1 MLNGSG
7 SKSMSGLPTVTFLFT
22 DVEGSTKLWERG
34 PEAMSRAL
42 SRHDELL
49 REAVE
54 AHGGFVFKTVGD
66 AFYVAFSS
74 APEAVEAAL
83 EAQRSLLAEKWEQTG
98 PLKVRLALHT
108 GTAEERDGDY
118 FGPTL
123 NRVARLLSAGHGGQV
138 LLSLSTQELVRD
150 QLPLGA
156 GLRDLGVRRLKD
168 LFGPEHVFQLT
179 APGLPSSFP
188 PLKTLDVRLNNLP
201 IQPTPLIGREREVA
215 EIADLLRHGDVRLLT
230 LTGTGGTGKTRLALQ
245 SAAELIDE
253 FEDGVFLVPLASI
266 SDSDLVA
273 STVAGA
279 LSVSA
284 SAGRALKEDLREY
297 LSNKELLLVLDN
309 FEQVVDAAPL
319 MGELLSGCPNLK
331 VLVTSR
337 TLLRIYGEHE
347 YAVRP
352 LQLPDSS
359 HLPPFETLRQYE
371 AIRLFTERAHAA
383 KADFSLTNEN
393 APAIAEIC
401 ARLDGLPLAIELA
414 AARIKLLSPQ
424 AMCSR
429 LSNLLTFLTSGA
441 RDLPER
447 QRTLRGAIAWSHA
460 LLDEG
465 EQALFASLSVF
476 SGGCALDAVEAVCHA
491 EGDLFVDVLEGLSSL
506 LDKSLFR
513 QEEEVEG
520 EPRFVMLE
528 TIREYARERLE
539 VSGNAEEVRRLH
551 AEYFLALA
559 EQGASE
565 LQGPEEATWL
575 KRLELEHDNMRAAL
589 SWMLESEEAEL
600 GMRLA
605 GALWQFWDMRGYYGE
620 GRRWLEEALAKDG
633 RASVARAKALEGVGW
648 LADLQGDIDRA
659 VTAAEEGLN
668 LSARAKVQNSDKA
681 SFLRILGSAAYV
693 CGDHERATRLY
704 EESLALS
711 REAKDERGVASSLL
725 QLGNVSGD
733 RGDHEEA
740 KKFYE
745 EGLALSRKLADKAL
759 LASALISVGAEFL
772 LQGDQERG
780 AMLNEEAA
788 ELYRER
794 GNRGHLQYALDNLGW
809 AALMRGDP
817 QQAEVLHRESLAL
830 SRQLGDKLVAAEAL
844 EGLACSASARGE
856 ADRVA
861 RLFGA
866 AEALREAV
874 GYRQEPRELA
884 LREPYLAVARPQLAD
899 AKWNAAWT
907 EGRWLG
913 FEEAIA
919 YALENDLGA

>member
-1 MLNGSG
+1 MTGDPKG
-7 SKSMSGLPTVTFLFT
+7 TVTFLFT
-22 DVEGSTKLWERG
+22 DVEGSTKLWERD
-34 PEAMSRAL
+34 PEAMSQAL

-49 REAVE
+49 RDAVE

-66 AFYVAFSS
+66 AFYATFPS
-74 APEAVEAAL
+74 APEAVEAAFD
-83 EAQRSLLAEKWEQTG
+83 AQRFLLSEGWEETG
-98 PLKVRLALHT
+98 PLRVRMALHT

-123 NRVARLLSAGHGGQV
+123 NRAARLLSAGHGGQV
-138 LLSLSTQELVRD
+138 LLSLPTQELVRD
-150 QLPLGA
+150 QLPSGT
-156 GLRDLGVRRLKD
+156 GLRDLGLRRLKD
-168 LFGPEHVFQLT
+168 LFRPEHVFQLT
-179 APGLPSSFP
+179 APDLPSSFP

-201 IQPTPLIGREREVA
+201 IQPTPLLGREREVA
-215 EIADLLRHGDVRLLT
+215 EIANSLRRGDVRSLT

-253 FEDGVFLVPLASI
+253 FEDGVFFVALAPV
-266 SDSDLVA
+266 SDPELVA
-273 STVAGA
+273 STLAGA
-279 LSVSA
+279 LSVSE
-284 SAGRALKEDLREY
+284 SAGRTLKEDLRDY

-309 FEQVVDAAPL
+309 FEQVVDTAPL
-319 MGELLSGCPNLK
+319 VGELLSGCPGLK

-352 LQLPDSS
+352 LELPDPR
-359 HLPPFETLRQYE
+359 HLPPIEELRHYE
-371 AIRLFTERAHAA
+371 AIRLFTERARAA
-383 KADFSLTNEN
+383 RADFSLTNEN
-393 APAIAEIC
+393 AQAVAEIC

-424 AMCSR
+424 AMCAR
-429 LSNLLTFLTSGA
+429 LGDPLKFLTGGA

-447 QRTLRGAIAWSHA
+447 QRTLRGAIAWSHV
-460 LLDEG
+460 LLNED

-476 SGGCALDAVEAVCHA
+476 SGGCALDAVEPVCDL
-491 EGDLFVDVLEGLSSL
+491 EDDLFVDVLEGLSSL
-506 LDKSLFR
+506 VDKSILR
-513 QEEEVEG
+513 QEEMVEG

-539 VSGNAEEVRRLH
+539 ANGKAEKIRRLH

-575 KRLELEHDNMRAAL
+575 ERLEIDHDNMRAAL
-589 SWMLESEEAEL
+589 SWTLRSEEAQL

-605 GALWQFWDMRGYYGE
+605 GALWRFWDLRGYYGE

-633 RASVARAKALEGVGW
+633 QASRARAKALEGVGW

-659 VTAAEEGLN
+659 VAVAEEGLRIG
-668 LSARAKVQNSDKA
+668 ARVEIPSSDKA

-693 CGDHERATRLY
+693 RGDHDQAARLY
-704 EESLALS
+704 DESLALS
-711 REAKDERGVASSLL
+711 RQARDERGVASALL
-725 QLGNVSGD
+725 QLGNVSSD
-733 RGDHEEA
+733 LGDHERA

-745 EGLALSRKLADKAL
+745 EALALSRKFDDKAL
-759 LASALISVGAEFL
+759 LGSALISVGAEYL
-772 LQGDQERG
+772 LQGDHERG

-788 ELYRER
+788 GLYRER
-794 GNRGHLQYALDNLGW
+794 GNSGHLQYALDNLGW
-809 AALMRGDP
+809 AALMRGDE
-817 QQAEVLHRESLAL
+817 QQAEALHQECLAL

-844 EGLACSASARGE
+844 DGLACSASTRGE
-856 ADRVA
+856 AERVA

-874 GYRQEPRELA
+874 GYQQEPRELA
-884 LREPYLAVARPQLAD
+884 LREPYLAVARPRLSETA
-899 AKWNAAWT
+899 WNAAWGK
-907 EGRWLG
+907 GRRLS

-919 YALENDLGA
+919 YALEKTSGG

>member
-1 MLNGSG
+1 M
-7 SKSMSGLPTVTFLFT
+7 
-22 DVEGSTKLWERG
+22 
-34 PEAMSRAL
+34 
-42 SRHDELL
+42 
-49 REAVE
+49 
-54 AHGGFVFKTVGD
+54 
-66 AFYVAFSS
+66 
-74 APEAVEAAL
+74 
-83 EAQRSLLAEKWEQTG
+83 
-98 PLKVRLALHT
+98 HT
-108 GTAEERDGDY
+108 GTAEERGGDY

-123 NRVARLLSAGHGGQV
+123 NRAARLLSAGHGGQV

-168 LFGPEHVFQLT
+168 VLGPEHIFQLT
-179 APGLPSSFP
+179 APELPASFP
-188 PLKTLDVRLNNLP
+188 PLNTLDVRLNNLP
-201 IQPTPLIGREREVA
+201 IQPTPLLGREREVA
-215 EIADLLRHGDVRLLT
+215 EISDLLRHADVRLLT

-245 SAAELIDE
+245 SAAELIDD
-253 FEDGVFLVPLASI
+253 FEDGVFLVALAPI
-266 SDSDLVA
+266 SDPELVA

-279 LSVSA
+279 LSVSE
-284 SAGRALKEDLREY
+284 SAGRPLKEDLREF
-297 LSNKELLLVLDN
+297 LSTKELLLVLDN

-319 MGELLSGCPNLK
+319 VGELLSGCPGLN
-331 VLVTSR
+331 VLATSR

-352 LQLPDSS
+352 LELPDPD
-359 HLPPFETLRQYE
+359 HLPPIETLRQYE
-371 AIRLFTERAHAA
+371 AIRFFTERARAA
-383 KADFSLTNEN
+383 NAHFSLTDEN
-393 APAIAEIC
+393 ALAIAAIC

-424 AMCSR
+424 AMSYR
-429 LSNLLTFLTSGA
+429 LSNPLKFLTGGA

-460 LLDEG
+460 LLDED
-465 EQALFASLSVF
+465 EQVLFARLSVF
-476 SGGCALDAVEAVCHA
+476 SDGCALEAVEAICDPV
-491 EGDLFVDVLEGLSSL
+491 GDLFVDVLESLSSL
-506 LDKSLFR
+506 LDKSLLR
-513 QEEEVEG
+513 QEEMVEE

-528 TIREYARERLE
+528 TIREYAQERLE
-539 VSGNAEEVRRLH
+539 LSGEAEKIRRLH

-565 LQGPEEATWL
+565 QLGPEETTWL
-575 KRLELEHDNMRAAL
+575 ERLDLEHDNMRAAL
-589 SWMLESEEAEL
+589 SWTLEAEEAEPGL
-600 GMRLA
+600 RLA
-605 GALWQFWDMRGYYGE
+605 GALWRFWDMRGYYGE

-633 RASVARAKALEGVGW
+633 RASGARVKALEGVGW

-659 VTAAEEGLN
+659 VAAAEEGLN
-668 LSARAKVQNSDKA
+668 LSARVKIQSSDRA

-693 CGDHERATRLY
+693 HGDHEQAAQLY

-711 REAKDERGVASSLL
+711 REARDERGIASSLL
-725 QLGNVSGD
+725 QLGNVSSD
-733 RGDHEEA
+733 LGDHEEA
-740 KKFYE
+740 KTFYE
-745 EGLALSRKLADKAL
+745 EGLALSRKLDDKAL

-772 LQGDQERG
+772 LQGDPERG

-809 AALMRGDP
+809 AALMRGD
-817 QQAEVLHRESLAL
+817 QRQAEVLHRESLAL

-856 ADRVA
+856 AERVA

-866 AEALREAV
+866 AEAQRDAV
-874 GYRQEPRELA
+874 GYRQEPREHA
-884 LREPYLAVARPQLAD
+884 LREPYLAAARPRLSEARWD
-899 AKWNAAWT
+899 AAWA
-907 EGRWLG
+907 EGRRLG

-919 YALENDLGA
+919 YALEKAWSG

>member
-1 MLNGSG
+1 MT
-7 SKSMSGLPTVTFLFT
+7 GLPTGTITFLFT
-22 DVEGSTKLWERG
+22 DVEGSTKLWERN
-34 PEAMSRAL
+34 PEAMSKAL
-42 SRHDELL
+42 SHHDELI
-49 REAVE
+49 RNAFE
-54 AHGGFVFKTVGD
+54 AHDGFVFKTVGD
-66 AFYVAFSS
+66 AFYAAFST
-74 APEAVEAAL
+74 AAEAVEAAID
-83 EAQRSLLAEKWEQTG
+83 AQRSLLSEEWEETG
-98 PLKVRLALHT
+98 PLKVRIALHT
-108 GTAEERDGDY
+108 GTAEERGGDY

-123 NRVARLLSAGHGGQV
+123 NRAARLLSTGHGGQV

-150 QLPLGA
+150 LLPPGA

-168 LFGPEHVFQLT
+168 VLGPEHIFQLT
-179 APGLPSSFP
+179 APELPTSFP
-188 PLKTLDVRLNNLP
+188 PLNTLDVRLNNLP
-201 IQPTPLIGREREVA
+201 IQPTPLLGREREVA
-215 EIADLLRHGDVRLLT
+215 EITDLLRHADVRLLT

-245 SAAELIDE
+245 SAAELIDD
-253 FEDGVFLVPLASI
+253 FEDGVFLVALAPI
-266 SDSDLVA
+266 SDPELVA

-279 LSVSA
+279 LSVSE
-284 SAGRALKEDLREY
+284 SAGRFLKEDLRDF
-297 LSNKELLLVLDN
+297 LSTKELLLVLDN

-319 MGELLSGCPNLK
+319 VGELLSGCPGLK
-331 VLVTSR
+331 VLTTSR

-352 LQLPDSS
+352 LELPDPD
-359 HLPPFETLRQYE
+359 HLPPIETLSQYE
-371 AIRLFTERAHAA
+371 AIRLFTERARAA
-383 KADFSLTNEN
+383 NVHFSLTNEN
-393 APAIAEIC
+393 ALAVAEIC

-424 AMCSR
+424 AMSSR
-429 LSNLLTFLTSGA
+429 LGNPLKFLTGGA

-447 QRTLRGAIAWSHA
+447 QRTLRGAIAWSYA

-465 EQALFASLSVF
+465 EQVLFARLSVF
-476 SGGCALDAVEAVCHA
+476 SDGCALEAVEAICDPV
-491 EGDLFVDVLEGLSSL
+491 GDLFVDVLEGLSSL
-506 LDKSLFR
+506 VDMSLLR
-513 QEEEVEG
+513 QEEMVEE
-520 EPRFVMLE
+520 EPRLVMLE

-539 VSGNAEEVRRLH
+539 LSGEAEEIRRLH
-551 AEYFLALA
+551 AEHFLALA

-565 LQGPEEATWL
+565 QQGPEEATWL
-575 KRLELEHDNMRAAL
+575 ERLDLEHDNMRAAL
-589 SWMLESEEAEL
+589 SWMLESEEAEPGL
-600 GMRLA
+600 RLA

-620 GRRWLEEALAKDG
+620 GRRWLEQALAKDG
-633 RASVARAKALEGVGW
+633 RASMARAKALEGVGW

-659 VTAAEEGLN
+659 VAAAEEGLS
-668 LSARAKVQNSDKA
+668 LSARVKLESNVTA

-693 CGDHERATRLY
+693 RGDHEQAARLY

-711 REAKDERGVASSLL
+711 REARDERGVASSLL

-733 RGDHEEA
+733 QGNHEEA
-740 KKFYE
+740 KTFYE
-745 EGLALSRKLADKAL
+745 EGLALSRKLDDKAL

-772 LQGDQERG
+772 LQGDPNRG

-809 AALMRGDP
+809 AALVRGNL

-856 ADRVA
+856 AERVA

-874 GYRQEPRELA
+874 GYKQEPREHA
-884 LREPYLAVARPQLAD
+884 LREPYLVAARPRLSKAR
-899 AKWNAAWT
+899 WNVAWA
-907 EGRWLG
+907 EGRRLG

-919 YALENDLGA
+919 YALEKAWSG

>member
-1 MLNGSG
+1 MT
-7 SKSMSGLPTVTFLFT
+7 GLPTGTITFLFT
-22 DVEGSTKLWERG
+22 DVEGSTKLWERN
-34 PEAMSRAL
+34 PEAMSQAL
-42 SRHDELL
+42 SHHDELI
-49 REAVE
+49 RNAVE
-54 AHGGFVFKTVGD
+54 AHDGFVFKTVGD
-66 AFYVAFSS
+66 AFYAAFST
-74 APEAVEAAL
+74 AAEAVEAAID
-83 EAQRSLLAEKWEQTG
+83 AQKSLVSGEWEETG
-98 PLKVRLALHT
+98 PLKVRIALHT
-108 GTAEERDGDY
+108 GTAEERGGDY

-123 NRVARLLSAGHGGQV
+123 NRAARLLSAGHGGQV

-156 GLRDLGVRRLKD
+156 ELRDLGVRRLKD
-168 LFGPEHVFQLT
+168 VLGPEHIFQLT
-179 APGLPSSFP
+179 APELPASFP
-188 PLKTLDVRLNNLP
+188 PLNTLDVRLNNLP
-201 IQPTPLIGREREVA
+201 IQPTPLLGREREVA
-215 EIADLLRHGDVRLLT
+215 EIADLLRREDVRLLT

-245 SAAELIDE
+245 SAAELIDD
-253 FEDGVFLVPLASI
+253 FEDGVFLVALAPI
-266 SDSDLVA
+266 SDPELVA

-279 LSVSA
+279 LSVSE
-284 SAGRALKEDLREY
+284 SAGRPLKEDLREF
-297 LSNKELLLVLDN
+297 LSTKELLLVLDN

-319 MGELLSGCPNLK
+319 VGELLSGCPGLN
-331 VLVTSR
+331 VLATSR

-352 LQLPDSS
+352 LEMPDPD
-359 HLPPFETLRQYE
+359 HLPPIETLRQYE
-371 AIRLFTERAHAA
+371 AIRFFTERARAA
-383 KADFSLTNEN
+383 NAHFSLTDEN
-393 APAIAEIC
+393 ALAVAAIC

-424 AMCSR
+424 AMSYR
-429 LSNLLTFLTSGA
+429 LSNPLKFLTGGA

-460 LLDEG
+460 LLDED
-465 EQALFASLSVF
+465 EQVLFARLSVF
-476 SGGCALDAVEAVCHA
+476 SNGCALEAVEAICDPV
-491 EGDLFVDVLEGLSSL
+491 GDLFVDVLESLSSL
-506 LDKSLFR
+506 LDKSLLR
-513 QEEEVEG
+513 QEEMVEE

-539 VSGNAEEVRRLH
+539 LSGEAEKIWRLH

-565 LQGPEEATWL
+565 QLGPEETTWL
-575 KRLELEHDNMRAAL
+575 ERLDLEHDNMRAAL
-589 SWMLESEEAEL
+589 SWMLEAEEAEPGL
-600 GMRLA
+600 RLA

-633 RASVARAKALEGVGW
+633 RASGARVKALEGVGW

-659 VTAAEEGLN
+659 VAAAEEGLN
-668 LSARAKVQNSDKA
+668 LSARVKIQSSDRA

-693 CGDHERATRLY
+693 HGDHEQAARLY

-711 REAKDERGVASSLL
+711 REARDERGIASSLL
-725 QLGNVSGD
+725 QLGNVSSD
-733 RGDHEEA
+733 LGDHEEA
-740 KKFYE
+740 KTFYE
-745 EGLALSRKLADKAL
+745 EGLALSRKLDDKAL

-772 LQGDQERG
+772 LQGDPERG

-809 AALMRGDP
+809 AALVRGNL

-856 ADRVA
+856 AKRVA

-866 AEALREAV
+866 AEAQREAV
-874 GYRQEPRELA
+874 GYRQEPREHA
-884 LREPYLAVARPQLAD
+884 LREPYLVAARPRLSKARWD
-899 AKWNAAWT
+899 VAWA
-907 EGRWLG
+907 EGRRLS

-919 YALENDLGA
+919 YALEKAWDG

>member
-1 MLNGSG
+1 MT
-7 SKSMSGLPTVTFLFT
+7 GLPTGTITFLFT
-22 DVEGSTKLWERG
+22 DVEGSTKLWERN
-34 PEAMSRAL
+34 PEAMSKAL
-42 SRHDELL
+42 SHHDELI
-49 REAVE
+49 RNAVE
-54 AHGGFVFKTVGD
+54 AHDGFVFKTVGD
-66 AFYVAFSS
+66 AFYVAFSP
-74 APEAVEAAL
+74 AAEAVEAAID
-83 EAQRSLLAEKWEQTG
+83 AQKSLLTEEWEETG
-98 PLKVRLALHT
+98 PLKVRIALHT
-108 GTAEERDGDY
+108 GTAEERGGDY

-123 NRVARLLSAGHGGQV
+123 NRAARLLSAGHGGQV
-138 LLSLSTQELVRD
+138 LLSLSTQRLVRD

-156 GLRDLGVRRLKD
+156 ELRDLGVRRLKD
-168 LFGPEHVFQLT
+168 VLGPEHIFQLT
-179 APGLPSSFP
+179 APELPASFP
-188 PLKTLDVRLNNLP
+188 PLNTLDVRLNNLP
-201 IQPTPLIGREREVA
+201 IQPTPLLGREREVA
-215 EIADLLRHGDVRLLT
+215 EIADLLRHADVRLLT

-245 SAAELIDE
+245 SAAELIDD
-253 FEDGVFLVPLASI
+253 FEDGVFLVALAPI
-266 SDSDLVA
+266 SDPELVA

-279 LSVSA
+279 LSVSE
-284 SAGRALKEDLREY
+284 SAGRPLKEDLRDF
-297 LSNKELLLVLDN
+297 LNTKELLLVLDN

-319 MGELLSGCPNLK
+319 VGELLSGCPGLK
-331 VLVTSR
+331 VLATSR

-352 LQLPDSS
+352 LELPDPD
-359 HLPPFETLRQYE
+359 HLPPIETLRQYE
-371 AIRLFTERAHAA
+371 AIRFFTERARAA
-383 KADFSLTNEN
+383 NAHFSLTNEN
-393 APAIAEIC
+393 ALAVAEIC

-414 AARIKLLSPQ
+414 AARTKLLSPQ

-429 LSNLLTFLTSGA
+429 LSDPLKFLTGGA

-460 LLDEG
+460 LLNED
-465 EQALFASLSVF
+465 EQALFARLSVF
-476 SGGCALDAVEAVCHA
+476 SDGCALEAVEAVCDPV
-491 EGDLFVDVLEGLSSL
+491 GDLFVDVLEGLSSL
-506 LDKSLFR
+506 LDKSLLR
-513 QEEEVEG
+513 QEEMVEE

-539 VSGNAEEVRRLH
+539 LSGEAEEIRRMH

-565 LQGPEEATWL
+565 QQGPEETAWL
-575 KRLELEHDNMRAAL
+575 ERLDLEHDNMRAAL
-589 SWMLESEEAEL
+589 SWMLESEEAEP

-633 RASVARAKALEGVGW
+633 RASAVRAKALEGVGW

-659 VTAAEEGLN
+659 VAAAEEGLS
-668 LSARAKVQNSDKA
+668 LSARVKIESSVRA

-693 CGDHERATRLY
+693 HGDHEQAARLY

-711 REAKDERGVASSLL
+711 REARDERGVASSLL
-725 QLGNVSGD
+725 QLGNVSSD
-733 RGDHEEA
+733 LGDHEEA
-740 KKFYE
+740 KTFYE
-745 EGLALSRKLADKAL
+745 EGLALSRKLDDKAL

-772 LQGDQERG
+772 LQGDHERG

-809 AALMRGDP
+809 AALVRGNL
-817 QQAEVLHRESLAL
+817 QQAEELHRESLAL

-856 ADRVA
+856 AERVA

-874 GYRQEPRELA
+874 GYRQEPREHA
-884 LREPYLAVARPQLAD
+884 LREPYLVAARPRLSEARWD
-899 AKWNAAWT
+899 AARA
-907 EGRWLG
+907 EGRRLG

-919 YALENDLGA
+919 YALENA

>member
-1 MLNGSG
+1 MT
-7 SKSMSGLPTVTFLFT
+7 GLPTGTLTFLFT
-22 DVEGSTKLWERG
+22 DVEGSTRLWERG
-34 PEAMSRAL
+34 PEAMSQAL
-42 SRHDELL
+42 ARHDELL

-66 AFYVAFSS
+66 AFYAVFPT
-74 APEAVEAAL
+74 APEAAEAAL
-83 EAQRSLLAEKWEQTG
+83 DAQRFLLTEEWEETG
-98 PLKVRLALHT
+98 PLKVRVVMHT
-108 GTAEERDGDY
+108 GTAEQRDGDY

-123 NRVARLLSAGHGGQV
+123 NRAARLLSAGHGGQV

-156 GLRDLGVRRLKD
+156 ELRDLGVRRLKD

-179 APGLPSSFP
+179 APGLPASFP
-188 PLKTLDVRLNNLP
+188 PLKTLDVRQNNLP
-201 IQPTPLIGREREVA
+201 IQPTPLLGREREVA
-215 EIADLLRHGDVRLLT
+215 EIADLLRHADVRLLT

-253 FEDGVFLVPLASI
+253 FEDGVFLVALAPI
-266 SDSDLVA
+266 SDPGLVA

-279 LSVSA
+279 LSVSE
-284 SAGRALKEDLREY
+284 SAGRALKEDLRNF
-297 LSNKELLLVLDN
+297 LSDKELLLVLDN

-319 MGELLSGCPNLK
+319 VGELLSGCPGLK
-331 VLVTSR
+331 VLATSR

-352 LQLPDSS
+352 LELPDPS
-359 HLPPFETLRQYE
+359 HLPPIETLRQYE
-371 AIRLFTERAHAA
+371 AIRFFTERARAA
-383 KADFSLTNEN
+383 NAHFSLTKEN
-393 APAIAEIC
+393 AAAVAEIC

-424 AMCSR
+424 AMSSR
-429 LSNLLTFLTSGA
+429 LSDPLKFLTGGA

-447 QRTLRGAIAWSHA
+447 QRTLRGTIAWSHA

-465 EQALFASLSVF
+465 EQVLFARLSVF
-476 SGGCALDAVEAVCHA
+476 SDGCALEAVEAICDPV
-491 EGDLFVDVLEGLSSL
+491 GDLFVDVLQGLSSL
-506 LDKSLFR
+506 LDKSLLR
-513 QEEEVEG
+513 QEEMVEE

-539 VSGNAEEVRRLH
+539 LSGEAEEIRRLH

-559 EQGASE
+559 EQGTSE
-565 LQGPEEATWL
+565 QQGPEETAWL
-575 KRLELEHDNMRAAL
+575 ERLDLEHDNMRAAL
-589 SWMLESEEAEL
+589 SWMLDSEEAEPGL
-600 GMRLA
+600 RLS
-605 GALWQFWDMRGYYGE
+605 GALWGFWWMRGHYSE

-633 RASVARAKALEGVGW
+633 RASAVRAKALEAVGW
-648 LADLQGDIDRA
+648 LADDQGDIDRA
-659 VTAAEEGLN
+659 AAAAEEGLS
-668 LSARAKVQNSDKA
+668 LSARVKIESSVTA
-681 SFLRILGSAAYV
+681 SFLRMLGSAAYV
-693 CGDHERATRLY
+693 HGNHEQAARLY

-711 REAKDERGVASSLL
+711 REARDERGVASSLL

-733 RGDHEEA
+733 RGNHEEA
-740 KKFYE
+740 KTFYE
-745 EGLALSRKLADKAL
+745 EGLDLSRKLDDKAL

-772 LQGDQERG
+772 LQGDHERG
-780 AMLNEEAA
+780 AMLNDEAA

-809 AALMRGDP
+809 AALMRGD
-817 QQAEVLHRESLAL
+817 QQLAEGLHRESLAL

-856 ADRVA
+856 AERVA

-874 GYRQEPRELA
+874 GYRQEPREHA
-884 LREPYLAVARPQLAD
+884 LREPYLVAARPRLSEAR
-899 AKWNAAWT
+899 WGAAWA
-907 EGRWLG
+907 EGRRLG

-919 YALENDLGA
+919 YALEKAWDG

>member
-1 MLNGSG
+1 MTGISTG
-7 SKSMSGLPTVTFLFT
+7 TITFLFT
-22 DVEGSTKLWERG
+22 DVEGSTKLWERN
-34 PEAMSRAL
+34 PEAMSQAL
-42 SRHDELL
+42 SHHDELI
-49 REAVE
+49 RNAVE
-54 AHGGFVFKTVGD
+54 AHDGFVFKTVGD
-66 AFYVAFSS
+66 AFYVAFSP
-74 APEAVEAAL
+74 AAEAVEAAIDV
-83 EAQRSLLAEKWEQTG
+83 QKSLLSEDWEETG
-98 PLKVRLALHT
+98 PLKVRIALHT
-108 GTAEERDGDY
+108 GTADERNGDY

-123 NRVARLLSAGHGGQV
+123 NRAARLLSAGHGGQV

-156 GLRDLGVRRLKD
+156 ALRDLGVRRLKD
-168 LFGPEHVFQLT
+168 LSRPEHVFQLT
-179 APGLPSSFP
+179 APDLPASFP
-188 PLKTLDVRLNNLP
+188 PLNTLDVRLNNLP
-201 IQPTPLIGREREVA
+201 IQPTPLLGREREVA
-215 EIADLLRHGDVRLLT
+215 EIVDLLRHANVRSLT

-245 SAAELIDE
+245 SAAELIDD
-253 FEDGVFLVPLASI
+253 FEDGVFLVALAPI
-266 SDSDLVA
+266 SDSELVA

-279 LSVSA
+279 LSVSE
-284 SAGRALKEDLREY
+284 SAGRALKEDLRDF
-297 LSNKELLLVLDN
+297 LSTMELLLVLDN

-319 MGELLSGCPNLK
+319 VGELLSCCPGLK
-331 VLVTSR
+331 VLATSR

-352 LQLPDSS
+352 LELPDPM
-359 HLPPFETLRQYE
+359 HLPPIETLGQYE
-371 AIRLFTERAHAA
+371 AIRLFTERARAA
-383 KADFSLTNEN
+383 KSDFSLTKEN
-393 APAIAEIC
+393 APAVAEIC
-401 ARLDGLPLAIELA
+401 VRLDGLPLAIELA

-429 LSNLLTFLTSGA
+429 LSDPLKFLTGGA
-441 RDLPER
+441 RNLPER

-460 LLDEG
+460 LLNEG
-465 EQALFASLSVF
+465 EQALFAKLSVF
-476 SGGCALDAVEAVCHA
+476 SDGCALEAVEAVCDA
-491 EGDLFVDVLEGLSSL
+491 KGDLFVDVLEGLSSL
-506 LDKSLFR
+506 LDKSLLR
-513 QEEEVEG
+513 QEEGIEG

-539 VSGNAEEVRRLH
+539 LSGEAAEVRRMH

-559 EQGASE
+559 EHDASE
-565 LQGPEEATWL
+565 QQGPEEAAWL
-575 KRLELEHDNMRAAL
+575 ERLDLEHDNLRAAL
-589 SWMLESEEAEL
+589 SWTLQAEEAEL

-605 GALWQFWDMRGYYGE
+605 GALWQFWDMRGYYSE

-633 RASVARAKALEGVGW
+633 RASAVRAKALEGVGW

-659 VTAAEEGLN
+659 VAAAEEGLR
-668 LSARAKVQNSDKA
+668 LGARTKIQSSYKA

-693 CGDHERATRLY
+693 HGDHEQAARLY

-711 REAKDERGVASSLL
+711 REARDERGVASSLL

-745 EGLALSRKLADKAL
+745 EGLALSRKLDDKAL

-772 LQGDQERG
+772 LQGDHERG

-809 AALMRGDP
+809 AALMRGNL

-856 ADRVA
+856 AERVA
-861 RLFGA
+861 RLFGV
-866 AEALREAV
+866 AEFLREAV
-874 GYRQEPRELA
+874 GYRQEPREHA
-884 LREPYLAVARPQLAD
+884 LREPYLVAARPRLSEARWD
-899 AKWNAAWT
+899 AAWA
-907 EGRWLG
+907 EGRRLG
-913 FEEAIA
+913 FEDAIA
-919 YALENDLGA
+919 YALEKSWGS

>member
-1 MLNGSG
+1 
-7 SKSMSGLPTVTFLFT
+7 MSGLPTGTFTFLFT

-34 PEAMSRAL
+34 PEAMSQAL
-42 SRHDELL
+42 VRHDELL

-54 AHGGFVFKTVGD
+54 AHRGFVFKTMGD
-66 AFYVAFSS
+66 AFYAAFST
-74 APEAVEAAL
+74 AAEAVEASLDAQKL
-83 EAQRSLLAEKWEQTG
+83 LLSEAWEETG
-98 PLKVRLALHT
+98 PLRVRMALHT

-123 NRVARLLSAGHGGQV
+123 NRAARLLSSGHGGQV
-138 LLSLSTQELVRD
+138 LLSLSTQELVREK
-150 QLPLGA
+150 LPLGA
-156 GLRDLGVRRLKD
+156 ELRDLGVRRLKD
-168 LFGPEHVFQLT
+168 LSGPEHVFQLT
-179 APGLPSSFP
+179 DPELPSSFP

-201 IQPTPLIGREREVA
+201 IQPTPLLGREREVA
-215 EIADLLRHGDVRLLT
+215 EIADLLRREDVRLLT

-253 FEDGVFLVPLASI
+253 FEDGVFFVALAPV
-266 SDSDLVA
+266 SDPELVA
-273 STVAGA
+273 STLAGA
-279 LSVSA
+279 LSVSE
-284 SAGRALKEDLREY
+284 SAGRALKEDLRDY
-297 LSNKELLLVLDN
+297 LSDKELLLILDN

-319 MGELLSGCPNLK
+319 VGELLSGCPGLK
-331 VLVTSR
+331 VLMTSR

-352 LQLPDSS
+352 LELPDPD
-359 HLPPFETLRQYE
+359 HLPPIETLRQYG

-383 KADFSLTNEN
+383 NSHFSLTKDN
-393 APAIAEIC
+393 APAVAEIC

-424 AMCSR
+424 AMCAR
-429 LSNLLTFLTSGA
+429 LSNPLKFLTGGA

-447 QRTLRGAIAWSHA
+447 QRTLRGAIAWSYA
-460 LLDEG
+460 LLNEG
-465 EQALFASLSVF
+465 EQTLFTRLSVF
-476 SGGCALDAVEAVCHA
+476 SGGCTLEAVEAVCDA
-491 EGDLFVDVLEGLSSL
+491 ECDSFVDVLEGLSSL
-506 LDKSLFR
+506 LDKSLLR
-513 QEEEVEG
+513 QEEGVEE

-528 TIREYARERLE
+528 TIREYARESLQA
-539 VSGNAEEVRRLH
+539 SDNAEEIRRLH

-559 EQGASE
+559 ERGASE
-565 LQGPEEATWL
+565 LGRAEEATWL
-575 KRLELEHDNMRAAL
+575 ERLEAEHDNMRAAL
-589 SWMLESEEAEL
+589 SWTLRSEEAEL

-605 GALWQFWDMRGYYGE
+605 GALWRFWDVRGYYGE

-633 RASVARAKALEGVGW
+633 RASEARAKALEGVGW

-659 VTAAEEGLN
+659 VAAAEEGLR
-668 LSARAKVQNSDKA
+668 LSARVEIQNSVSA
-681 SFLRILGSAAYV
+681 SFLRILGAAAYV
-693 CGDHERATRLY
+693 SGDHVRAARLCD
-704 EESLALS
+704 ESLALS

-725 QLGNVSGD
+725 QLGNVSSD
-733 RGDHEEA
+733 LGDHEEA
-740 KKFYE
+740 KRFYD
-745 EGLALSRKLADKAL
+745 EGLALSRKVDDKAL

-772 LQGDQERG
+772 LQGDHERG

-788 ELYRER
+788 GLYRER

-809 AALMRGDP
+809 AALMRGDQ

-830 SRQLGDKLVAAEAL
+830 SRQLGDKLVTAEAL

-856 ADRVA
+856 AERVA

-874 GYRQEPRELA
+874 GYRQEPREHA
-884 LREPYLAVARPQLAD
+884 LREPYLVAARPRLSEARWD
-899 AKWNAAWT
+899 AAWA
-907 EGRWLG
+907 EGRRLG

-919 YALENDLGA
+919 YALEKAWDG

>member
-1 MLNGSG
+1 MT
-7 SKSMSGLPTVTFLFT
+7 GLPTGTITFLFT
-22 DVEGSTKLWERG
+22 DVEGSTKLWERN

-42 SRHDELL
+42 SHHDELI
-49 REAVE
+49 RNAVE
-54 AHGGFVFKTVGD
+54 AHDGFVFKTVGD
-66 AFYVAFSS
+66 AFYVAFST
-74 APEAVEAAL
+74 AAKAVEAAID
-83 EAQRSLLAEKWEQTG
+83 AQKSLLSEEWEETG
-98 PLKVRLALHT
+98 PLKVRIALHT
-108 GTAEERDGDY
+108 GTAEERGGDY

-123 NRVARLLSAGHGGQV
+123 NRAARLLSAGHGGQV

-150 QLPLGA
+150 RLPLGA
-156 GLRDLGVRRLKD
+156 GVRDLRVRRLKD
-168 LFGPEHVFQLT
+168 VLGPEHIFQLT
-179 APGLPSSFP
+179 APDLPASFP
-188 PLKTLDVRLNNLP
+188 PLNTLDVRLNNLP
-201 IQPTPLIGREREVA
+201 IQPTPLLGREREVA
-215 EIADLLRHGDVRLLT
+215 EIADLLRREDVRLLT

-245 SAAELIDE
+245 SAAELIDD
-253 FEDGVFLVPLASI
+253 FDDGVFLVALAPI
-266 SDSDLVA
+266 SDPELVA

-279 LSVSA
+279 LSVSE
-284 SAGRALKEDLREY
+284 SAGRPLKEDLRDF

-319 MGELLSGCPNLK
+319 VGELLSGCPGLK
-331 VLVTSR
+331 VLATSR

-352 LQLPDSS
+352 LELPDPD
-359 HLPPFETLRQYE
+359 HLPPIETLRQYE
-371 AIRLFTERAHAA
+371 AVRFFTERARAA
-383 KADFSLTNEN
+383 NAHFSLTNEN
-393 APAIAEIC
+393 ALAVAEIC

-424 AMCSR
+424 AMRSR
-429 LSNLLTFLTSGA
+429 LGNPLKFLTGGA

-460 LLDEG
+460 LLDES
-465 EQALFASLSVF
+465 EQVLFARLSVF
-476 SGGCALDAVEAVCHA
+476 SGGCALEAVEAICDPV
-491 EGDLFVDVLEGLSSL
+491 GDLFVDVLEGLSSL
-506 LDKSLFR
+506 LDKSLLR
-513 QEEEVEG
+513 QEEMVEE

-539 VSGNAEEVRRLH
+539 LSGEAEEIRRLH

-565 LQGPEEATWL
+565 QQGPEEAAWL
-575 KRLELEHDNMRAAL
+575 ERLDLEHDNMRAAL
-589 SWMLESEEAEL
+589 SWMLESEEAEPGL
-600 GMRLA
+600 RLS

-659 VTAAEEGLN
+659 VAAAEEGL
-668 LSARAKVQNSDKA
+668 SVGARVKVETSVTA
-681 SFLRILGSAAYV
+681 SLLRILGSAAYV
-693 CGDHERATRLY
+693 SGDHERAARLY

-711 REAKDERGVASSLL
+711 REARDERGIASSLL
-725 QLGNVSGD
+725 QLGNVSSD
-733 RGDHEEA
+733 LGDHEEA
-740 KKFYE
+740 KTFYE
-745 EGLALSRKLADKAL
+745 EGLALSRQLDDKAL

-772 LQGDQERG
+772 LQGDHERG

-809 AALMRGDP
+809 AALMRGD
-817 QQAEVLHRESLAL
+817 QRQAEVLHRESLAL

-856 ADRVA
+856 AERVA

-866 AEALREAV
+866 AEAQREAV
-874 GYRQEPRELA
+874 GYRQEPREHA
-884 LREPYLAVARPQLAD
+884 LREPYLAATRPRLSEARWD
-899 AKWNAAWT
+899 AAWA
-907 EGRWLG
+907 EGRRLG

-919 YALENDLGA
+919 YALEKAWDG

>member
-1 MLNGSG
+1 MT
-7 SKSMSGLPTVTFLFT
+7 GLPTGTITFLFT
-22 DVEGSTKLWERG
+22 DVEGSTKLWERN

-42 SRHDELL
+42 SHHDELI
-49 REAVE
+49 RNAVE
-54 AHGGFVFKTVGD
+54 AHDGFVFKTVGD
-66 AFYVAFSS
+66 AFYVAFST
-74 APEAVEAAL
+74 AAKAVEAAID
-83 EAQRSLLAEKWEQTG
+83 AQKSLLSEEWEETG
-98 PLKVRLALHT
+98 PLKVRIALHT
-108 GTAEERDGDY
+108 GTAEERGGDY

-123 NRVARLLSAGHGGQV
+123 NRAARLLSAGHGGQV

-150 QLPLGA
+150 RLPLGA
-156 GLRDLGVRRLKD
+156 GVRDLRVRRLKD
-168 LFGPEHVFQLT
+168 VLGPEHIFQLT
-179 APGLPSSFP
+179 APDLPASFP
-188 PLKTLDVRLNNLP
+188 PLNTLDVRLNNLP
-201 IQPTPLIGREREVA
+201 IQPTPLLGREREVA
-215 EIADLLRHGDVRLLT
+215 EIADLLRREDVRLLT

-245 SAAELIDE
+245 SAAELIDD
-253 FEDGVFLVPLASI
+253 FDDGVFLVALAPI
-266 SDSDLVA
+266 SDPELVA

-279 LSVSA
+279 LSVSE
-284 SAGRALKEDLREY
+284 SAGRPLKEDLRDF

-319 MGELLSGCPNLK
+319 VGELLSGCPGLK
-331 VLVTSR
+331 VLATSR

-352 LQLPDSS
+352 LELPDPD
-359 HLPPFETLRQYE
+359 HLPPIETLRQYE
-371 AIRLFTERAHAA
+371 AVRFFTERARAA
-383 KADFSLTNEN
+383 NAHFSLTNEN
-393 APAIAEIC
+393 ALAVAEIC

-424 AMCSR
+424 AMRSR
-429 LSNLLTFLTSGA
+429 LGNPLKFLTGGA

-460 LLDEG
+460 LLDES
-465 EQALFASLSVF
+465 EQVLFARLSVF
-476 SGGCALDAVEAVCHA
+476 SGGCALEAVEAICDPV
-491 EGDLFVDVLEGLSSL
+491 GDLFVDVLEGLSSL
-506 LDKSLFR
+506 LDKSLLR
-513 QEEEVEG
+513 QEEMVEE

-539 VSGNAEEVRRLH
+539 LSGEAEEIRRLH

-565 LQGPEEATWL
+565 QQGPEEAAWL
-575 KRLELEHDNMRAAL
+575 ERLDLEHDNMRAAL
-589 SWMLESEEAEL
+589 SWMLESEEAEPGL
-600 GMRLA
+600 RLS

-659 VTAAEEGLN
+659 VAAAEEGLSV
-668 LSARAKVQNSDKA
+668 SARVKVESSVTA
-681 SFLRILGSAAYV
+681 SLLRILGSAAYV
-693 CGDHERATRLY
+693 SGDHERAARLY

-711 REAKDERGVASSLL
+711 REARDERGIASSLL
-725 QLGNVSGD
+725 QLGNVSSD
-733 RGDHEEA
+733 LGDHEEA
-740 KKFYE
+740 KTFYE
-745 EGLALSRKLADKAL
+745 EGLALSRQLDDKAL

-772 LQGDQERG
+772 LQGDHERG

-809 AALMRGDP
+809 AALMRGD
-817 QQAEVLHRESLAL
+817 QRQAEVLHRESLAL

-856 ADRVA
+856 AERVA

-866 AEALREAV
+866 AEAQREAV
-874 GYRQEPRELA
+874 GYRQEPREHA
-884 LREPYLAVARPQLAD
+884 LREPYLAATRPRLSEARWD
-899 AKWNAAWT
+899 AAWA
-907 EGRWLG
+907 EGRRLG

-919 YALENDLGA
+919 YALEKAWDG

>member
-1 MLNGSG
+1 MT
-7 SKSMSGLPTVTFLFT
+7 GLPTGTITFLFT
-22 DVEGSTKLWERG
+22 DVEGSTKLWERNI
-34 PEAMSRAL
+34 EAMSQAL
-42 SRHDELL
+42 SHHDELI
-49 REAVE
+49 RNAVE
-54 AHGGFVFKTVGD
+54 AHDGFVFKTVGD
-66 AFYVAFSS
+66 AFYAAFST
-74 APEAVEAAL
+74 AAEAVEAAL
-83 EAQRSLLAEKWEQTG
+83 DSQKFLLSEEWEETG
-98 PLKVRLALHT
+98 PLKVRIALHT
-108 GTAEERDGDY
+108 GPAEERGGDY

-123 NRVARLLSAGHGGQV
+123 NRAARLLSAGHGGQV

-168 LFGPEHVFQLT
+168 VLGPEHIFQLT
-179 APGLPSSFP
+179 APELPASFP
-188 PLKTLDVRLNNLP
+188 PLNTLDVRLNNLP
-201 IQPTPLIGREREVA
+201 IQPTPLLGREREVA
-215 EIADLLRHGDVRLLT
+215 EIADLLRHADVRLLT

-253 FEDGVFLVPLASI
+253 FEDGVFLVALAPI
-266 SDSDLVA
+266 SDPELVA

-279 LSVSA
+279 LSVSE
-284 SAGRALKEDLREY
+284 SAGRPLKEDLRDF
-297 LSNKELLLVLDN
+297 LSTKELLLVLDN

-319 MGELLSGCPNLK
+319 VGELLSGCPGLK
-331 VLVTSR
+331 VLATSR
-337 TLLRIYGEHE
+337 ISLRIYGEHE

-352 LQLPDSS
+352 LELPDPD
-359 HLPPFETLRQYE
+359 HLPPIETLRQYE
-371 AIRLFTERAHAA
+371 AIRFFTERARAA
-383 KADFSLTNEN
+383 NAHFSLTNEN
-393 APAIAEIC
+393 APEIAEIC

-424 AMCSR
+424 AMSSR
-429 LSNLLTFLTSGA
+429 LSNPLKFLTGGA

-460 LLDEG
+460 LLDED
-465 EQALFASLSVF
+465 EQALFAKLSVF
-476 SGGCALDAVEAVCHA
+476 SDGCALEAVEAICDPV
-491 EGDLFVDVLEGLSSL
+491 GDLFVDVLEGLSSL
-506 LDKSLFR
+506 LDKSLLR
-513 QEEEVEG
+513 QEEMVEE

-539 VSGNAEEVRRLH
+539 LSGEAEEIRRMH

-565 LQGPEEATWL
+565 QQGLEETAWL
-575 KRLELEHDNMRAAL
+575 ERLDLEHDNMRAAL
-589 SWMLESEEAEL
+589 SWMLESEEAEPGL
-600 GMRLA
+600 RLS
-605 GALWQFWDMRGYYGE
+605 GALWRFWWMRGHYSE

-633 RASVARAKALEGVGW
+633 RASAVRAKALEAVGW
-648 LADLQGDIDRA
+648 LADDQGDIDRA
-659 VTAAEEGLN
+659 VAAAEEGLS
-668 LSARAKVQNSDKA
+668 LSARVKIESSVTA
-681 SFLRILGSAAYV
+681 SFLRMLGSAAYV
-693 CGDHERATRLY
+693 HGNHEQAARLY

-711 REAKDERGVASSLL
+711 REARDERGVASSLL

-733 RGDHEEA
+733 RGNHEGA
-740 KKFYE
+740 KTFYE
-745 EGLALSRKLADKAL
+745 EGLALSRKLDDKAL

-772 LQGDQERG
+772 LQGDPERG

-809 AALMRGDP
+809 AALMRGDQ
-817 QQAEVLHRESLAL
+817 QQAQELHRESLAL

-856 ADRVA
+856 AKRVA

-874 GYRQEPRELA
+874 GYRQEPREQA
-884 LREPYLAVARPQLAD
+884 LREPYLVAARPRLSKARWD
-899 AKWNAAWT
+899 AAWA
-907 EGRWLG
+907 EGRRLG

-919 YALENDLGA
+919 YALEKA

>member
-1 MLNGSG
+1 MR
-7 SKSMSGLPTVTFLFT
+7 GLPTGTVTFLFT
-22 DVEGSTKLWERG
+22 DVEGSTRLWERD
-34 PEAMSRAL
+34 PEAMSQAL
-42 SRHDELL
+42 ARHDELL

-54 AHGGFVFKTVGD
+54 VRGGFVFKTVGD
-66 AFYVAFSS
+66 AFYVAFST
-74 APEAVEAAL
+74 AAEAVEAAL
-83 EAQRSLLAEKWEQTG
+83 DAQKFLLSEEWEEAG
-98 PLKVRLALHT
+98 PLKVRVVLHT
-108 GTAEERDGDY
+108 GTAEERNGDY
-118 FGPTL
+118 FGPTM
-123 NRVARLLSAGHGGQV
+123 NRAARLLSAGHGGQV

-156 GLRDLGVRRLKD
+156 ELRDLGVRRLKD
-168 LFGPEHVFQLT
+168 LSRPEHVFQLT
-179 APGLPSSFP
+179 DPELPSSFP

-201 IQPTPLIGREREVA
+201 IQPTPLLGREREVA
-215 EIADLLRHGDVRLLT
+215 EIADLLRREDVRLLT

-253 FEDGVFLVPLASI
+253 FEDGVFFVALALI
-266 SDSDLVA
+266 SDPELVA
-273 STVAGA
+273 STVAGT
-279 LSVSA
+279 LSVSE

-297 LSNKELLLVLDN
+297 LSTKELLLVLDN

-319 MGELLSGCPNLK
+319 VGELLSGCPGLK

-352 LQLPDSS
+352 LELPDPG
-359 HLPPFETLRQYE
+359 HLPPIETLRQYE

-383 KADFSLTNEN
+383 DTNFSLTNEN
-393 APAIAEIC
+393 APAVAEIC

-424 AMCSR
+424 AMYSR
-429 LSNLLTFLTSGA
+429 LSNPLTFLTGGA

-476 SGGCALDAVEAVCHA
+476 SGGCALGAVEAICDA
-491 EGDLFVDVLEGLSSL
+491 ECGSFVDVLEGLSSL
-506 LDKSLFR
+506 LDKSLLR
-513 QEEEVEG
+513 QEEMVEG

-528 TIREYARERLE
+528 TIREYARESLE
-539 VSGNAEEVRRLH
+539 ARGNAEEIRRLH

-565 LQGPEEATWL
+565 LQGPEEVTWL
-575 KRLELEHDNMRAAL
+575 ERLEIDHDNMRAAL
-589 SWMLESEEAEL
+589 SWTLQSEEAEL

-605 GALWQFWDMRGYYGE
+605 GALWRFWDMRGYYGE
-620 GRRWLEEALAKDG
+620 GRRWLEATLAKDG
-633 RASVARAKALEGVGW
+633 RASETRAMALEGVGW
-648 LADLQGDIDRA
+648 LADVQGDIDRA
-659 VTAAEEGLN
+659 VAAAEEGLN
-668 LSARAKVQNSDKA
+668 LGARVKIQSNVTT

-693 CGDHERATRLY
+693 CGAHERAARLFD
-704 EESLALS
+704 ESLALS
-711 REAKDERGVASSLL
+711 REARDERGVASSLL
-725 QLGNVSGD
+725 QLGNVSSDLGD
-733 RGDHEEA
+733 YGEA
-740 KKFYE
+740 RTFYE
-745 EGLALSRKLADKAL
+745 EGLALSRKLDDKAL

-772 LQGDQERG
+772 LQGDPERG
-780 AMLNEEAA
+780 AILNEEAA
-788 ELYRER
+788 QLYRER
-794 GNRGHLQYALDNLGW
+794 GNRGHLQYALDNMGW
-809 AALMRGDP
+809 AALMRGDQ
-817 QQAEVLHRESLAL
+817 QQAEALHRESLAL

-856 ADRVA
+856 AERVA

-874 GYRQEPRELA
+874 GYRQEPREHA
-884 LREPYLAVARPQLAD
+884 LRKPYLAVARPQLAE
-899 AKWNAAWT
+899 AKWEAAWT
-907 EGRWLG
+907 EGRRLG

-919 YALENDLGA
+919 YALEKAWGG